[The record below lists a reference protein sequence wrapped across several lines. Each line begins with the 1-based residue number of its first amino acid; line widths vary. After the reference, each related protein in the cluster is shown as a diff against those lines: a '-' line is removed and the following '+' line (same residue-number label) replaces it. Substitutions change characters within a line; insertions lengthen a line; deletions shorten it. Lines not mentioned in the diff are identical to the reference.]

1 MAKKTKKTNNT
12 SHRAMF
18 RTQGD
23 ALTLSNDLLAEGA
36 VASVTVVKWDER
48 AKKASL
54 FEVEAYCPLNMFAKI
69 INSRPRPSLVTD
81 CWKNL

>member
-12 SHRAMF
+12 SHKAMF

-23 ALTLSNDLLAEGA
+23 ALILSNDLFAEGA
-36 VASVTVVKWDER
+36 VASVTVMKWDEK
-48 AKKASL
+48 AKKALL
-54 FEVEAYCPLNMFAKI
+54 FEVEAYCPLNMFSRI
-69 INSRPRPSLVTD
+69 VNSRPRPSLVMD